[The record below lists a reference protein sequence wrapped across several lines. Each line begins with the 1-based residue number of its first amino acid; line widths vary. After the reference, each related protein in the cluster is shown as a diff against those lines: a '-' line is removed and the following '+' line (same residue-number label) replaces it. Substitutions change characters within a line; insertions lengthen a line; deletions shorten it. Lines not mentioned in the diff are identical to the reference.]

1 MMAYNPQ
8 FPPPTPPRS
17 DSSLFQRPPPSSRPI
32 PAPILPP
39 NGTYS
44 FPSSAVY
51 TPYGYQYAY
60 PPPQNPPVATAATAH
75 VVPPPPPLPPQQ
87 SPALV
92 GNGYH
97 GPPVNHGSGM
107 LKHNM
112 HQGQSL
118 DQRGFGIGVN
128 KGMNMMYGEGKTGFD
143 FVVVLLR
150 TSVCC
155 FWGLFL
161 CFYRARWTLQG
172 LRPNG

>member
-8 FPPPTPPRS
+8 FPPPTTPRS
-17 DSSLFQRPPPSSRPI
+17 DSSLFQRPPSSRPA

-44 FPSSAVY
+44 FLSSAVY
-51 TPYGYQYAY
+51 TPYGYQYAF
-60 PPPQNPPVATAATAH
+60 PPPQDPPVATAH
-75 VVPPPPPLPPQQ
+75 VPPPPPSLPPQQ

-92 GNGYH
+92 ENGYH

-112 HQGQSL
+112 HQSQSL

-128 KGMNMMYGEGKTGFD
+128 KAMNMMYGEGKTGF
-143 FVVVLLR
+143 
-150 TSVCC
+150 
-155 FWGLFL
+155 
-161 CFYRARWTLQG
+161 
-172 LRPNG
+172 